1 MKEIISIILSEGS
14 CICRSMLSSPLSPG
28 SGKDS
33 FRKGEKGG
41 GGKLGEEIRREENIY
56 LDFYLISLIF

>member
-1 MKEIISIILSEGS
+1 
-14 CICRSMLSSPLSPG
+14 MLSSPLSPG